1 MVSWRRFRGLLW
13 TGCFIVVLSGVVWA
27 QAAPAAQ
34 EGFQPQVGQA
44 GKDVVW
50 VPTPYVL
57 VEKMLDMAKVG
68 PQDVVMDLGSG
79 DGRNIIAAAKR
90 GARAIGVE
98 YNPNMVELSRKTAAK
113 EGVSDK
119 ATFIEGDMFEADI
132 SKATVLALFLLPD
145 NLRRLTPK
153 FLDLKPGTRIV
164 GNTFGIEGWAP
175 DESDTSGGDCGSWCQ
190 SLLWIVPAKVAGV
203 WRLPKGE
210 LALSQSFQVIAGTL
224 TVGGT
229 STPIVNGK
237 LRGEQ
242 ISFSAGG
249 NEYSGRVNG
258 DSISGAV
265 KSASG
270 NSDWTATRV
279 SK

>member
-1 MVSWRRFRGLLW
+1 MQRMLW
-13 TGCFIVVLSGVVWA
+13 TVCVTVLLNGVVWA
-27 QAAPAAQ
+27 QAPAPAAQ

-68 PQDVVMDLGSG
+68 PGDLVMDLGSG

-90 GARAIGVE
+90 GAKAIGVE
-98 YNPNMVELSRKTAAK
+98 YNPNMVEISRKTATK
-113 EGVSDK
+113 EGVADK

-175 DESDTSGGDCGSWCQ
+175 DETDTSGGDCGSWCQ

-229 STPIVNGK
+229 PTPIVNGK
-237 LRGEQ
+237 LRGDQ
-242 ISFSAGG
+242 ISFSAAGT
-249 NEYSGRVNG
+249 EYTGRVNG
-258 DSISGAV
+258 DSMSGTM
-265 KSASG
+265 KTASG
-270 NSDWTATRV
+270 NNDWNATRT

>member
-1 MVSWRRFRGLLW
+1 MQRMLW
-13 TGCFIVVLSGVVWA
+13 TVCVTMLLNGVVWA
-27 QAAPAAQ
+27 QAPAPAAQ

-68 PQDVVMDLGSG
+68 PGDLVMDLGSG

-90 GARAIGVE
+90 GAKAIGVE
-98 YNPNMVELSRKTAAK
+98 YNPNMVEISRKTATK
-113 EGVSDK
+113 EGVADK

-175 DESDTSGGDCGSWCQ
+175 DETDTSGGDCGSWCQ

-229 STPIVNGK
+229 PTPIVNGK
-237 LRGEQ
+237 LRGDQ
-242 ISFSAGG
+242 ISFSAAGT
-249 NEYSGRVNG
+249 EYTGRVNG
-258 DSISGAV
+258 DSMSGTM
-265 KSASG
+265 KTASG
-270 NSDWTATRV
+270 NSDWNATRT

>member
-1 MVSWRRFRGLLW
+1 MQRMLW
-13 TGCFIVVLSGVVWA
+13 TVCVTMLLNGVVWA
-27 QAAPAAQ
+27 QAPAPAAQ

-68 PQDVVMDLGSG
+68 PGDLVMDLGSG

-90 GARAIGVE
+90 GAKAIGVE
-98 YNPNMVELSRKTAAK
+98 YNPNMVEISRKTATK
-113 EGVSDK
+113 EGVADK

-175 DESDTSGGDCGSWCQ
+175 DETDTSGGDCGSWCQ

-229 STPIVNGK
+229 PTPIVNGK
-237 LRGEQ
+237 LRGDQ
-242 ISFSAGG
+242 ISFSAAGT
-249 NEYSGRVNG
+249 EYTGRVNG
-258 DSISGAV
+258 DSMSGTM
-265 KSASG
+265 KTASG
-270 NSDWTATRV
+270 NNDWNATRT